1 MPLMTTVT
9 TERRGRVMLIGLN
22 RPDKLNSFN
31 LAMLRELSE
40 AYTAYEADADAWCAV
55 LYAHGDNFTSGLDLA
70 EVGPAVA
77 KGDPLFPDGAVD
89 PLDLAAPR
97 RTKPIVCTVQGWCL
111 TIGMELLLA
120 SDIRIASA
128 DTRFSQM
135 EINRGIMP
143 FGGATMR
150 LPQIAGWGNA
160 MLHLLTGDRF
170 DATEAHRIGL
180 VQKVVDKG
188 AQLDAAIEIAETVA
202 SRAPLGVQATLA
214 SSRLA
219 VEQGPAAA
227 YAELMTHAR
236 ALMDSNDA
244 REGMLSFIE
253 RRDAEFTGT

>member
-1 MPLMTTVT
+1 MTTVT
-9 TERRGRVMLIGLN
+9 TERRDHVMMIGLN

-55 LYAHGDNFTSGLDLA
+55 LFAHGDNFTSGLDLS

-77 KGDPLFPDGAVD
+77 KGDPLFPDGAID
-89 PLDLAAPR
+89 PLDMALPR
-97 RTKPIVCTVQGWCL
+97 RTKPVVCAVQGWCL

-120 SDIRIASA
+120 SDIRISSD

-143 FGGATMR
+143 FGGATLR
-150 LPQIAGWGNA
+150 LPQVAGWGNA

-180 VQKVVDKG
+180 VQKVVPKG
-188 AQLDAAIEIAETVA
+188 TQLEAALEIGQTVA
-202 SRAPLGVQATLA
+202 SRAPLGVRATIE

-219 VEQGPAAA
+219 IEQGNAAA
-227 YAELMTHAR
+227 QAKLMHQAR

-244 REGMLSFIE
+244 REGMLSFVE
-253 RRDAEFTGT
+253 RRDAKFTGS